1 MYTLQLFMDHLWNYQ
16 ARLEVHDS
24 VPWETLPT
32 IWNHLE
38 LVTSEVSRQ
47 SEDFPIWDPKIS
59 LFWQNK
65 EVISSSL
72 LESLSGC
79 SCSWNIKEMVKETAK
94 KSQLGSELAKGS
106 LKDFIFSWP
115 EYFSLFLQKTAFSL
129 VNSRLS
135 LVSPGCSFVTRP
147 KLPRTLENGC
157 WLHPSDQSH
166 RKSAFSRPDQT
177 RSDQQNKRN
186 DLLSQTWEFSSS
198 SQQNFFWSN

>member
-94 KSQLGSELAKGS
+94 KSQLGSELAIGSPKRFHIVSPPIEYHSWLERHLEENAIIS
-106 LKDFIFSWP
+106 LKDTL
-115 EYFSLFLQKTAFSL
+115 FSLKMSVLWTKTD
-129 VNSRLS
+129 
-135 LVSPGCSFVTRP
+135 
-147 KLPRTLENGC
+147 KI
-157 WLHPSDQSH
+157 
-166 RKSAFSRPDQT
+166 
-177 RSDQQNKRN
+177 
-186 DLLSQTWEFSSS
+186 
-198 SQQNFFWSN
+198 

>member
-94 KSQLGSELAKGS
+94 KSQLGSELAIGS
-106 LKDFIFSWP
+106 PKRFHIFLARIFLSFFAKDC
-115 EYFSLFLQKTAFSL
+115 LLTGQ
-129 VNSRLS
+129 
-135 LVSPGCSFVTRP
+135 
-147 KLPRTLENGC
+147 
-157 WLHPSDQSH
+157 Q
-166 RKSAFSRPDQT
+166 QT
-177 RSDQQNKRN
+177 
-186 DLLSQTWEFSSS
+186 FSSLTWLFVCHQAKITS
-198 SQQNFFWSN
+198 YIWKWLLTTSEWSKP

>member
-65 EVISSSL
+65 EVICSSL
-72 LESLSGC
+72 LEY
-79 SCSWNIKEMVKETAK
+79 SWNIKEMVKETAK
-94 KSQLGSELAKGS
+94 KSQLGSELARKPKRIHIFLARIFLS
-106 LKDFIFSWP
+106 FFAKDC
-115 EYFSLFLQKTAFSL
+115 LLTGQQQT
-129 VNSRLS
+129 
-135 LVSPGCSFVTRP
+135 VSPGRSFVTRP
-147 KLPRTLENGC
+147 KLPRTHENGC
-157 WLHPSDQSH
+157 CLLPSDQSH

-177 RSDQQNKRN
+177 RSDQ
-186 DLLSQTWEFSSS
+186 
-198 SQQNFFWSN
+198 